1 MSNRFLQKIKNPG
14 SEFRGAPFWAWNSK
28 LDPQELR
35 WQIGKLHE
43 MGLGGFFMHAR
54 VGLNTK
60 YLGKEWFDCIRAC
73 IDEAK
78 KYNMNAW
85 LYDEDRWP
93 SGAAGGI
100 VTKNHAYRRRSLKY
114 EQLDHTAYND
124 GDLAWFA
131 AKINGDAANSPRR
144 LKKGDVLFAG
154 ESFLRFYVETD
165 QETSWYNDQTYLDTM
180 NEDAVREFIKVTHEA
195 YKREI
200 SADFGKTVPGIF
212 SDEPNCSNWTDK
224 LPQRFTEMYGYDLL
238 DHLPELFFLVNGEKN
253 SKVRLDYQNVR
264 TSLFVNAFSKLIG
277 EWCGKNNMQFTG
289 HVLFEDTLC
298 WQSDHVGAA
307 MRFYEYMQAP
317 GIDLLT
323 EHSNIYVTAKQCVS
337 MAHQFGRRTRLSET
351 YGCTGW
357 DFPFFGHKALG
368 DWQTALGI
376 NLRCQHL
383 AWYSMEAE
391 AKRDYP
397 ASISYQ
403 SPWFDQYVQVENYF
417 ARIDAALSEGE
428 EVRDLL
434 IIHPIEST
442 WFTKPLALMTD
453 KEKREENTPL
463 FYLTGEILKQN
474 IDFDFGDEEVMSRHA
489 SVRSDLLS
497 IAKADYKAVIIPEL
511 RTIRKTTLEL
521 LAKFADNGGLVVY
534 TGKIPEYVDGVKS
547 GLAEELYGKFKY
559 AEVPEL
565 AKAVESKA
573 RRVSVT
579 ANGAQIDPLLYHFT
593 KNDSIATLFLCNT
606 SVNQEDLLD
615 QLNVCLV
622 RDRKLAFDDAE
633 VAWDIPEN
641 WKIFEIDPN
650 TGKVYAVA
658 SAYKNGTH
666 CFKTSF
672 PALGTRLFAAS
683 TENLA
688 NAERAEITVPLKNV
702 LPMKDSGWDVRTDDP
717 NVVVLDH
724 PRYSVDG
731 SFFTLPTYV
740 IKVDDHLREML
751 GKRPRGGAM
760 VQPWLQDPSR
770 KPEKRLDLKLK
781 YEFECEFLPSE
792 LFLGIERP
800 DLYTFSLNGTAFDA
814 KESGFW
820 CDHSMK
826 KIVLPANLLKQGRNE
841 LELSCRYH
849 EYLPGLE
856 TIYLLGE
863 FGVSQNCT
871 ITKKPAMLHAG
882 DWCGQGFLNYAG
894 NMTYR
899 MSFRKPENAERMVLE
914 IPAWRGVSLGVSV
927 NGSAMTQI
935 PWPPFSLDISELIK
949 DGDNSLEI
957 TVFGHRRNSHG
968 PFYLHE
974 KWPGWTGPQEFKA
987 YKETERQLVPCGLLE
1002 IPVIRF

>member
-1 MSNRFLQKIKNPG
+1 MTNEFLRKIENPG

-35 WQIGKLHE
+35 RQIGKLHE

-54 VGLNTK
+54 VGLNTE
-60 YLGKEWFDCIRAC
+60 YLGKEWFDCIRTC
-73 IDEAK
+73 IEEAK

-100 VTKNHAYRRRSLKY
+100 VTKNHAYRGRSLKY
-114 EQLDHTAYND
+114 ELLDHAAYKD

-131 AKINGDAANSPRR
+131 AKMNGNTANSPRR
-144 LKKGDVLFAG
+144 LNKGDSLKDG
-154 ESFLRFYVETD
+154 ESFLRFYVEID
-165 QETSWYNDQTYLDTM
+165 QNSSWYNDQAYLDTM

-200 SADFGKTVPGIF
+200 SGDFGKTVPGIF
-212 SDEPNCSNWTDK
+212 TDEPNCHNWTDR
-224 LPQRFTEMYGYDLL
+224 LPQRFMEMYGYDLL
-238 DHLPELFFLVNGEKN
+238 DHLPELFFLVDGKEF

-264 TSLFVNAFSKLIG
+264 TSLFVNAFSRLIG
-277 EWCGKNNMQFTG
+277 EWCGKNGMKFTG
-289 HVLFEDTLC
+289 HVLHEDNVCNQTEF
-298 WQSDHVGAA
+298 VGAA

-323 EHSNIYVTAKQCVS
+323 EHWNIYLTAKQCVS
-337 MAHQFGRRTRLSET
+337 MAHQFGRKTRLSET

-417 ARIDAALSEGE
+417 ARIDAALSEGD

-434 IIHPIEST
+434 VIHPIEST
-442 WFTKPLALMTD
+442 WFAKPLSVMT
-453 KEKREENTPL
+453 EAERNRENTVL
-463 FYLTGEILKQN
+463 IHLLGQILKQN

-489 SVRSDLLS
+489 SVSGASVS
-497 IAKADYKAVIIPEL
+497 IAKASYKAVVIPEL

-521 LAKFADNGGLVVY
+521 LSKFADNGGLVAY
-534 TGKIPEYVDGVKS
+534 TGKIPEYVDGVRS
-547 GLAEELYGKFKY
+547 GLAGEIYKKFKY
-559 AEVPEL
+559 AAVEDL
-565 AKAVESKA
+565 AKTVESKT
-573 RRVSVT
+573 RTVSVT
-579 ANGAQIDPLLYHFT
+579 ADGTEIDPLLYRFA
-593 KNDSIATLFLCNT
+593 KSDSVATLFLCNT
-606 SVNQEDLLD
+606 GVNQENLIN
-615 QLNVCLV
+615 QQGICLV
-622 RDRKLAFDDAE
+622 RDRKLAFDDAQ

-650 TGKVYAVA
+650 TGKIYAV
-658 SAYKNGTH
+658 SSSYRNGKH

-683 TENLA
+683 AENLA
-688 NAERAEITVPLKNV
+688 NAERSENVSPLKNI
-702 LPMKDSGWDVRTDDP
+702 LSLKDSSWKCETDDY

-724 PRYSVDG
+724 PRYSVGG

-740 IKVDDHLREML
+740 IKVDDHLRAML
-751 GKRPRGGAM
+751 GRRPRGGAM

-770 KPEKRLDLKLK
+770 KPEKTLDLKLK
-781 YEFECEFLPSE
+781 YEFEIECVPSE

-800 DLYTFSLNGTAFDA
+800 DLYSFSLNGTAFDA
-814 KESGFW
+814 KEEGFW
-820 CDHSMK
+820 CDLSMK
-826 KIVLPANLLKQGRNE
+826 KLRLPANLLKQGKNE
-841 LELSCRYH
+841 LGLSCRYH
-849 EYLPGLE
+849 ELLPGLE
-856 TIYLLGE
+856 TIYLLGA
-863 FGVSQNCT
+863 FGVTQKDA
-871 ITKKPAMLHAG
+871 IIEKPVLLHAG
-882 DWCGQGFLNYAG
+882 DWCGQGFPNYAG

-899 MSFRKPENAERMVLE
+899 MEFRKPEGAERAVLE
-914 IPAWRGVSLGVSV
+914 IPEWRGVSLGVSI
-927 NGSAMTQI
+927 NGSSVTQI
-935 PWPPFSLDISELIK
+935 PWPPYTMDISGLLK
-949 DGDNSLEI
+949 DGVNVLEI
-957 TVFGHRRNSHG
+957 TVYGHRRNSHG

-974 KWPGWTGPQEFKA
+974 KWPVWTGPDEFKR
-987 YKETERQLVPCGLLE
+987 YQETERQLVPCGLLKVPE
-1002 IPVIRF
+1002 IHY